1 MEIWKDIMG
10 FEDRYQIS
18 NLGNLRSV
26 DRLANHAKGG
36 KRLIKGKKMKIFA
49 IPRGYIFARLYD
61 GNKSINRYIHR
72 LVGQHF
78 IPNPDNLPQINHKNG
93 IKSDNRVENLEWCTM
108 SHNIRHSYRELG
120 QINSMQGKTG
130 SLSPRAKRVFCIT
143 NGKYYGSSL
152 EATRELDL
160 PVGKVSAVCLGDRP
174 HTKGYKFIYA

>member
-1 MEIWKDIMG
+1 MENWKDIIG
-10 FEDRYQIS
+10 FEGRYQIS
-18 NLGNLRSV
+18 DAGNIRSV
-26 DRLANHAKGG
+26 ERRANIGNGFDRLVPG
-36 KRLIKGKKMKIFA
+36 KTIKTFPLPK
-49 IPRGYIFARLYD
+49 GYIQANLYN
-61 GNKSINRYIHR
+61 GEKYLNRYVHR

-93 IKSDNRVENLEWCTM
+93 IKADNRVENLEWCTL
-108 SHNIRHSYRELG
+108 SHNMLHSYRELG
-120 QINSMQGKTG
+120 QINSMQGRTG
-130 SLSPRAKRVFCIT
+130 ELHHRSKRVFCIT